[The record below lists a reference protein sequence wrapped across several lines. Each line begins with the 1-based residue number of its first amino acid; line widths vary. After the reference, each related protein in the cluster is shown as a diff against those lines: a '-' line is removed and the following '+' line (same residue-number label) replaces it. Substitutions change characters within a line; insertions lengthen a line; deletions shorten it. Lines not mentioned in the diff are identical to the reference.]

1 MREKIQ
7 ILKDNV
13 EMRIVG
19 KGQVIDKII
28 ICLLSDGHVLLEDVP
43 GVGKTSIVKA
53 LSDSL
58 SLSFPEF
65 SVRLTRCR
73 ETSRA

>member
-7 ILKDNV
+7 LLKDNV

-28 ICLLSDGHVLLEDVP
+28 ICLLSVERPSKFGGSYL
-43 GVGKTSIVKA
+43 
-53 LSDSL
+53 
-58 SLSFPEF
+58 
-65 SVRLTRCR
+65 
-73 ETSRA
+73 